1 MGAVGASSGC
11 SSSLWFRRPVRQP
24 RAPPRLQS
32 RPLTLS
38 VIQAHYAHE
47 RTRAFRPKT
56 GGDHEGGGEAHWY
69 QWDGLYVVLYR
80 GYDAT
85 DLSPLCPGNSIE
97 TSTGFAN
104 ISNAPYPADQA
115 AACTG
120 APNITDNAASCG
132 SLLYYVTEIPTTNIG
147 NLWGTLELSTSEGF
161 VGQTT
166 MGDDHA
172 DYRRARLRTRSFG
185 LRPAGSHGRPRRR
198 GDLHA
203 LKHDHRLA
211 VDPIVFDELALN
223 RDVVVRGRFLRI
235 APGARGVIVETNPEL
250 VASSPNFAPHGSDI
264 AVGIDRD
271 VVGRCEAGTSF
282 RKDVER
288 RGPGV
293 ARIEVSVKS

>member
-1 MGAVGASSGC
+1 
-11 SSSLWFRRPVRQP
+11 
-24 RAPPRLQS
+24 
-32 RPLTLS
+32 

-166 MGDDHA
+166 MGGTPTITPITDVPD
-172 DYRRARLRTRSFG
+172 FEPG
-185 LRPAGSHGRPRRR
+185 LSAY
-198 GDLHA
+198 DLPEA
-203 LKHDHRLA
+203 T
-211 VDPIVFDELALN
+211 VDPGG
-223 RDVVVRGRFLRI
+223 VVTCT
-235 APGARGVIVETNPEL
+235 P
-250 VASSPNFAPHGSDI
+250 
-264 AVGIDRD
+264 
-271 VVGRCEAGTSF
+271 
-282 RKDVER
+282 
-288 RGPGV
+288 
-293 ARIEVSVKS
+293 